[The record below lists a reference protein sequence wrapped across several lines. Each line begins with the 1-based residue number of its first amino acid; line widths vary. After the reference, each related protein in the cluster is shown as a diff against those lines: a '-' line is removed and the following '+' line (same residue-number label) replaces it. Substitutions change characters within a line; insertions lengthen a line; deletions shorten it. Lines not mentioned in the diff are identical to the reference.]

1 MKKFFRRSISLA
13 LALVMATG
21 LLAGCGGGT
30 EEDKAG
36 KAETESGNQEESQP
50 AGDKVLR
57 YQVSTIVDSMD
68 PALSNDYTSCG
79 VLSQCMMGLFTKD
92 ENGAP
97 APGNGRERGEIRGW
111 IDLNLPY
118 P

>member
-1 MKKFFRRSISLA
+1 MKLKNKLLA
-13 LALVMATG
+13 CLLVLAMCVC

-57 YQVSTIVDSMD
+57 
-68 PALSNDYTSCG
+68 
-79 VLSQCMMGLFTKD
+79 
-92 ENGAP
+92 
-97 APGNGRERGEIRGW
+97 
-111 IDLNLPY
+111 
-118 P
+118 